1 MKVLYAL
8 YTYFIPVTYFLPIF
22 CLSFFY
28 YVEYLILICS
38 NLLLLVTPAL
48 KDLSK
53 KIFPLHRGHKDIILY
68 FLIIVIKFNLYA
80 DVLIELDLWFS
91 F

>member
-1 MKVLYAL
+1 MKVLYVL
-8 YTYFIPVTYFLPIF
+8 YTYFITVIYFLLIV
-22 CLSFFY
+22 CLSLFFY

-38 NLLLLVTPAL
+38 NLLLLMTSAL

-68 FLIIVIKFNLYA
+68 FLIIVIKFNFYIG
-80 DVLIELDLWFS
+80 VLIELDL
-91 F
+91 